1 MAAILSRPQYVN
13 GGHQLSAGPG
23 GCCIV
28 GTLGSAR
35 SVYSGKTSF
44 WLATADCCNSLHPR
58 FVQRFVA
65 LRQIGMCIINVF
77 TCTLT
82 GKFNNDSLWM
92 TISQLFSPH
101 TVAVVHRNKD
111 FIYYQIIVNRF
122 VNHLMTWS
130 SFRESCQIKSKMG
143 WIKLVIA
150 SHGQT
155 GKIIQVVLESKR
167 GLRLGAYQGH
177 TYITWSNP
185 GDSVHLAMDLRLSSW
200 FSVTLIIIPS
210 SPFGLHR
217 HNQGCFMSSHDNL

>member
-1 MAAILSRPQYVN
+1 MTAILSQPQYVN
-13 GGHQLSAGPG
+13 GGHQLSASPG

-35 SVYSGKTSF
+35 SVYSGKTLF

-65 LRQIGMCIINVF
+65 FHQIGMCIINVF
-77 TCTLT
+77 TCMLT

-101 TVAVVHRNKD
+101 TVAVVHRNRD

-130 SFRESCQIKSKMG
+130 CIFQRVLSDKVQNGPDQIGHCQS
-143 WIKLVIA
+143 W
-150 SHGQT
+150 SDRQDNT
-155 GKIIQVVLESKR
+155 G
-167 GLRLGAYQGH
+167 GLR
-177 TYITWSNP
+177 
-185 GDSVHLAMDLRLSSW
+185 V
-200 FSVTLIIIPS
+200 
-210 SPFGLHR
+210 
-217 HNQGCFMSSHDNL
+217 